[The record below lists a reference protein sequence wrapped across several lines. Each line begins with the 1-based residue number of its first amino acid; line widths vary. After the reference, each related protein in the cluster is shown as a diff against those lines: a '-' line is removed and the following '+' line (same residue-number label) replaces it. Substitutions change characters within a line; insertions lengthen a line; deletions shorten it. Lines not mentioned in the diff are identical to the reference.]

1 MEMPL
6 VTNSTETHLDTFGDF
21 HLTALKAEPAAATI
35 ATGFDV
41 VQTALGDA
49 LKVRKAADVVAAE
62 CEAIL
67 FRAEVN
73 LEDLVKQVEGRALLH
88 VKKNRKAEPYVT
100 AFPKGLGGA
109 LAPTGKSQSAEA
121 RRIVTSLGPETGVP
135 ADVTA
140 LLPEVTRLAT
150 QLDEKCDASEAAAR
164 AAHAALAVEKT
175 ELRRWREQYRKD
187 HGLLTVL
194 WPTDRKR
201 VESFFKKVKRNK
213 KTTPG
218 SGTTG
223 GPTGTP
229 VG

>member
-88 VKKNRKAEPYVT
+88 VKKNRKA
-100 AFPKGLGGA
+100 
-109 LAPTGKSQSAEA
+109 
-121 RRIVTSLGPETGVP
+121 
-135 ADVTA
+135 
-140 LLPEVTRLAT
+140 
-150 QLDEKCDASEAAAR
+150 
-164 AAHAALAVEKT
+164 
-175 ELRRWREQYRKD
+175 
-187 HGLLTVL
+187 
-194 WPTDRKR
+194 
-201 VESFFKKVKRNK
+201 
-213 KTTPG
+213 
-218 SGTTG
+218 
-223 GPTGTP
+223 
-229 VG
+229 